1 MGKPAYSKGSCRKV
15 RRNPVRTKT
24 WKLGEYGGNIKAN
37 VNESGT
43 AVQIIH
49 SDKPLK
55 AGAYG
60 RLFRWPLDKFEL
72 EAKLNDLTTSYYASK
87 VIEWV
92 QSVTKGASMN
102 GRKADKI
109 ANKTRGVDVFVFMKN
124 QFAGTE
130 AEDDIDKISR
140 KQKGR
145 DIGGGTDM
153 RTGLRE
159 KQYYFR
165 SNGDATRFIKM
176 VKKLGVMK
184 SYRASYAD
192 SADEWPYKSKS
203 IRLNPAPAG
212 YHYMPD
218 GRLMADS
225 AHTKNPPPLFKSG
238 GYIVVKTYT
247 GGRQEFTD
255 HIETLEEA
263 RKFRKYFLEQNE
275 KSLLYRGRTLF
286 DSVEILPHTEV
297 LRNPAQSDPNLA
309 YKKEYGWTFVEFL
322 KKRLIPDLRESGMD
336 ATADD
341 YQRGISLYRDKK
353 GVLPI
358 TSSMNYLKYLRETLI
373 PDLKASGSDSTAAD
387 FERMYK
393 MVLYTID
400 RHPKSRGR

>member
-1 MGKPAYSKGSCRKV
+1 MKKRCWKGYAPVKGKKPYSKGSCRKV

-92 QSVTKGASMN
+92 QSVTKGTSMN

-203 IRLNPAPAG
+203 IRLNHAPAG
-212 YHYMPD
+212 YHTMPD
-218 GRLMADS
+218 GRVMADS
-225 AHTKNPPPLFKSG
+225 AHRMNPPRLFSKGGFVVVIKDADGETNISDPFLTKKEAEMYADRLYKSSADWDGTIEVMPLTRITKNPPLSSHGSSIRIKRTHGLSLAEMRALYKLVQRG
-238 GYIVVKTYT
+238 NDMAIAY
-247 GGRQEFTD
+247 
-255 HIETLEEA
+255 A
-263 RKFRKYFLEQNE
+263 RKKLEVPRSESKVQ
-275 KSLLYRGRTLF
+275 LLAVVDHHIR
-286 DSVEILPHTEV
+286 D
-297 LRNPAQSDPNLA
+297 LA
-309 YKKEYGWTFVEFL
+309 
-322 KKRLIPDLRESGMD
+322 
-336 ATADD
+336 
-341 YQRGISLYRDKK
+341 
-353 GVLPI
+353 
-358 TSSMNYLKYLRETLI
+358 
-373 PDLKASGSDSTAAD
+373 
-387 FERMYK
+387 
-393 MVLYTID
+393 D
-400 RHPKSRGR
+400 R